1 MSDKPQAADFALKN
15 HMVDVMD
22 RRRVECIKLVSDDS
36 SLDFVD
42 VLKEAKLWCLK
53 TVIVGDMN
61 DGASKRIADAG
72 FSWREVLMGKAKKEV
87 ELLGNGRTVMF

>member
-1 MSDKPQAADFALKN
+1 MYDACYRMI
-15 HMVDVMD
+15 H
-22 RRRVECIKLVSDDS
+22 DS

-42 VLKEAKLWCLK
+42 VLKEVKLRCLK
-53 TVIVGDMN
+53 MVVVGDMN

-72 FSWREVLMGKAKKEV
+72 FSWREVLMGKAKKEA